1 MGINTIIT
9 NKKANF
15 EYSILDKETVG
26 VKLMGSELK
35 SLRASKVS
43 FEQSFV
49 HIDINTN
56 TVLIKNMYIK
66 NSLNN
71 AYSHG
76 ETRDRVLLMT
86 KHQIK
91 KWSKEISLKGNT
103 VIPMKGFFDENNR
116 FKLELGLAKGKKLYD
131 KRADIKEKDIKR
143 DNDRNYN

>member
-76 ETRDRVLLMT
+76 EIRDRVLLMT

-103 VIPMKGFFDENNR
+103 VIPMRGFFDENNR

-143 DNDRNYN
+143 NNEREWQ